1 MEGGMEEWTV
11 AAQGSSEGWKYEV
24 EIRTLENGQVETRIV
39 PAPHEHLAI
48 SGAFGRIEDAL
59 AEAQRFA
66 ERAIQAAQVAYV

>member
-1 MEGGMEEWTV
+1 MKEWTV
-11 AAQGSSEGWKYEV
+11 AAQGSSEGWQYEV

-48 SGAFGRIEDAL
+48 NGVFGGIEDAL

-66 ERAIQAAQVAYV
+66 ERTIRAAQVSYA